1 MTTPTERHSTLDTR
15 HSTLDTRHSTLKLQ
29 RPFAI
34 LRSACTMFDI

>member
-15 HSTLDTRHSTLKLQ
+15 HSTLNLQ

-34 LRSACTMFDI
+34 LRSACTVFDI